1 MNITKKRTEETNW
14 DCIRALVRSDG
25 LKVGDEITD
34 QLLSGEKITYV
45 VAHITEE
52 EVHFVSKDCLDQRV
66 QWNASGM
73 NAGGFKDSDV
83 CRFLNETVWNM
94 LPEELREVISE
105 RECLQIVDGEES
117 RFSLKLWIPSEYEVF
132 EDDWASEVKEGQ
144 QFEIF
149 KDPRNRIK
157 GAGDGGSRAYW
168 WLLSVCGGYSTNACL
183 VASYGNASS
192 HYCSDAYRVPVC
204 FSIKIK
210 E

>member
-1 MNITKKRTEETNW
+1 MNITTKRTEETNW
-14 DCIRALVRSDG
+14 NAVKAMAAAGS
-25 LKVGDEITD
+25 LKVGDEIAD
-34 QLLSGEKITYV
+34 ELLTGEKITYV
-45 VAHITEE
+45 VANISQE
-52 EVHFVSKDCLDQRV
+52 EVYFISKDCLDQRV
-66 QWNASGM
+66 QWNESGI

-83 CRFLNETVWNM
+83 CRFLNENVWDM

-117 RFSLKLWIPSEYEVF
+117 RFSLKLWLPSEYEVF

-157 GAGDGGSRAYW
+157 GDGDGGSRATW
-168 WLLSVCGGYSTNACL
+168 WLLSVCGGSSTYACL
-183 VASYGNASS
+183 VNIIGDANYNNCSNAI
-192 HYCSDAYRVPVC
+192 RVPVC